1 MCLTIERFINV
12 LLYTTSSGLRM
23 PQLNFSGKT
32 GLNFHPHNCRVIFKH
47 VSKAY
52 DILGLVRDNL

>member
-1 MCLTIERFINV
+1 
-12 LLYTTSSGLRM
+12 M
-23 PQLNFSGKT
+23 PKLNFSGIT
-32 GLNFHPHNCRVIFKH
+32 DLYFHPHNCRVIFKH